1 MEPTATLS
9 SAFYSDSFDFEK
21 KFNAGFWLVIL
32 VLCLLPFERL
42 MFPFGIRVV
51 DFALVVLIIH
61 AFIRFLILQK
71 RIYLPLLLP
80 AWLILIGSIISVISG
95 LMHHESILTILQE
108 IYLYIWFIFL
118 TNVLIRFSQ
127 VELNKLLKI
136 WSVIAV
142 AEATFT
148 VMGMLSI
155 GPSIFYTSPVD
166 GKILSMEGFNRAFG
180 IYVNP
185 NAAAAYL
192 SISFFVLLATRWPV
206 WLRALFGTWLVI
218 GIYATGSNGGL
229 YSTLIALAILIA
241 LYHAI
246 KPQRLYLFW
255 AISFGAVAI
264 AFTLLITNA
273 FLPAPFNGGFVS
285 ENKLVNFLARRFSG
299 SAVDRMKIIEKAWS
313 VYRDYPFGSG
323 PNTSTILYKSLH
335 NDYFAF
341 LIERGPLGLIGLLWI
356 MGATLIKSLRVAY
369 WKKDGFDCLLMLSL
383 GMGLFACAINAF
395 VHEITHF
402 RQVWVLMA
410 FIFATYFMQSHGS
423 EKENTIE

>member
-1 MEPTATLS
+1 MEQTATLNS
-9 SAFYSDSFDFEK
+9 EIYSDSSDFER
-21 KFNAGFWLVIL
+21 KFKVGFWLVIT

-51 DFALVVLIIH
+51 DFALVVLILH
-61 AFIRFLILQK
+61 AFIRFLILHK

-80 AWLILIGSIISVISG
+80 AWLILVGSIISVLNG
-95 LMHHESILTILQE
+95 LMHHESILAVLQE
-108 IYLYIWFIFL
+108 IYIYIWFIFL

-142 AEATFT
+142 VEATFT

-155 GPSIFYTSPVD
+155 GPSIFYVSPVD
-166 GKILSMEGFNRAFG
+166 GKILSMEGFNRG
-180 IYVNP
+180 LGTYINP

-192 SISFFVLLATRWPV
+192 SISFFVLLATQWPV
-206 WLRALFGTWLVI
+206 WLRALFGTWLMI

-229 YSTLIALAILIA
+229 YSTLIAFASLIVFY
-241 LYHAI
+241 LAI

-255 AISFGAVAI
+255 VIFIGVVAT
-264 AFTLLITNA
+264 AFTLLVIND
-273 FLPAPFNGGFVS
+273 FLIDPYEGGFVS
-285 ENKLVNFLARRFSG
+285 ENKLVTFLTTRFSR
-299 SAVDRMKIIEKAWS
+299 SVVDRMAIIEKAWS
-313 VYRDYPFGSG
+313 VYRDYPFGTG
-323 PNTSTILYKSLH
+323 PNTSTLIYKSLH

-341 LIERGPLGLIGLLWI
+341 LIERGPLGLIGFLWI
-356 MGATLIKSLRVAY
+356 MGATLIKSLRMAY
-369 WKKDGFDCLLMLSL
+369 WKKDGFNCLLMLSL
-383 GMGLFACAINAF
+383 GMGFFSCAINAF

-410 FIFATYFMQSHGS
+410 FIFATYFMQSHELG
-423 EKENTIE
+423 